1 MNYIANFDY
10 ELNLKNLANN
20 KKISQYQKINRELEY
35 LFFWSS
41 TEGHLVTKQNYSED
55 YLDSIRTIFPD
66 KKISYG
72 EPRKGVETKNWWGQF
87 NSEMIANSKCWQ
99 LNFFNECDKLLHKG
113 SIDPGTDFI

>member
-1 MNYIANFDY
+1 MIMQSLEKKLNYIANFDY

-55 YLDSIRTIFPD
+55 YLESIHIFQI
-66 KKISYG
+66 KKFHMGSQLKVLKLKTGGDNLIL
-72 EPRKGVETKNWWGQF
+72 KI
-87 NSEMIANSKCWQ
+87 IANSKCYS
-99 LNFFNECDKLLHKG
+99 LISSMSVK
-113 SIDPGTDFI
+113 